1 MLQKAILPVVVFVI
15 ILIALAFGESISRDL
30 FAWISHLTG
39 LVIYNF
45 ADLYH
50 AFARYVAAHTG
61 RVVAA
66 LALTVPVTWWI
77 MKNKGAA
84 LDQPGSRRKMAI
96 VLAIFLGWLGGHR
109 FYLGQVGM
117 GILYLLI
124 LYVFAPLV
132 VVLSLIDAVRY
143 LFMNDDDFTRPGSAL
158 M

>member
-1 MLQKAILPVVVFVI
+1 MLRKAILPIVVFVI
-15 ILIALAFGESISRDL
+15 ILVALTFGESIGREL
-30 FAWISHLTG
+30 FSWISHLTG

-45 ADLYH
+45 ADLFR
-50 AFARYVAAHTG
+50 ALASYVEAHTG
-61 RVVAA
+61 RVVVA

-77 MKNKGAA
+77 VKNKGGE
-84 LDQPGSRRKMAI
+84 LDKPGSRRRMAI

-109 FYLGQVGM
+109 FYLGQVGT
-117 GILYLLI
+117 GILYLVI

-143 LFMNDDDFTRPGSAL
+143 LFMSDDDFAQPGAAL

>member
-1 MLQKAILPVVVFVI
+1 MLQKAVLPIVIFVI
-15 ILIALAFGESISRDL
+15 ILIALTFGESLSHDL
-30 FAWISHLTG
+30 FAWISHITG

-45 ADLYH
+45 ADLYR
-50 AFARYVAAHTG
+50 AVAGYIDVHTG

-66 LALTVPVTWWI
+66 LVLTVPVTWWI
-77 MKNKGAA
+77 MKNKGSE
-84 LDQPGSRRKMAI
+84 LDKPGSRRKMAI

-117 GILYLLI
+117 GILYLVI

-143 LFMNDDDFTRPGSAL
+143 LFMSDSDFTASGSAV